1 MTQQL
6 KQDLEGQRGG
16 DIKFIETVPLLTT
29 CTKYWFRIYLC
40 YFKLCILLNQIVK
53 VINTNVYN
61 FRVQG
66 SRATEWSVLFKIVD
80 VNFMFNFISY
90 SGFLYDRNQ
99 FSPKYIKTYVH
110 RFLSLISHFFLT
122 QVYRVSRNI
131 RSKLIKHFCFET
143 LKNYQIYFSPTCA

>member
-66 SRATEWSVLFKIVD
+66 SRATE
-80 VNFMFNFISY
+80 
-90 SGFLYDRNQ
+90 
-99 FSPKYIKTYVH
+99 
-110 RFLSLISHFFLT
+110 
-122 QVYRVSRNI
+122 
-131 RSKLIKHFCFET
+131 
-143 LKNYQIYFSPTCA
+143 